1 MTPFAPGTF
10 IPELGL
16 TLFGRHTLVILATMV
31 VFGAIAVAGVIGY
44 QAATSPA
51 AAEARPA
58 AGVAVDG
65 WLAGIAAANR
75 ATALEDARQVHDGW
89 SSYLLQA
96 EPAAVD
102 GWSSYLLRVEPDVT
116 DGWATRYLGSDDD

>member
-16 TLFGRHTLVILATMV
+16 TRFGRHTLVILATMV

-51 AAEARPA
+51 AVDARPA
-58 AGVAVDG
+58 AGEAVDG
-65 WLAGIAAANR
+65 WLSGITAANQAAA
-75 ATALEDARQVHDGW
+75 LEEARQAQDGW
-89 SSYLLQA
+89 SAYLLRA

-102 GWSSYLLRVEPDVT
+102 GWSSYLLQEESEVT
-116 DGWATRYLGSDDD
+116 DGWAARYLVSDDD